1 MLMIQW
7 EVDREVMDQILALDQ
22 ARRILTTVLGLSL
35 HHQLDQM
42 VAQQTIKT
50 PIKLYLATLQLS
62 CWA

>member
-35 HHQLDQM
+35 HRQLDQM

-62 CWA
+62 C

>member
-22 ARRILTTVLGLSL
+22 ARRILTTVLGLTL
-35 HHQLDQM
+35 HCQLDQM
-42 VAQQTIKT
+42 VSQQTIKT
-50 PIKLYLATLQLS
+50 LIKLYLATLQLS